1 MNSRLLLNLAL
12 VIVVAVLGLIAWL
25 QPGLDKPAA
34 PPRLTDLDPAAINR
48 IRIVDRDGPTI
59 VLARKDGRWR
69 IEEPIQLPA
78 NGFRIDSLLR
88 LTGEASYGQL
98 EVAEID
104 LAELGLDTPRI
115 RLYLND
121 REFAFGTTEPID
133 GRRYVRTG
141 DIVHLITDRY
151 FHIMTAGPT
160 DLVNQHLLPADSRI
174 TEITTPDWRLARAE
188 DKWVLTPER
197 PGLSADAA
205 NMVVDNWRQAQ
216 AVWIQ
221 PYEQSEAKGRIVVR
235 LEGEEQPLQFDILAQ
250 EPELVLARPDAGVQY
265 HLAEESARGLLEFR
279 EPAIEP
285 EQEND
290 EETVPPNL
298 D

>member
-12 VIVVAVLGLIAWL
+12 LIVVAVLGLIAWL

-34 PPRLTDLDPAAINR
+34 PPRLTDLDPAAVNQ

-88 LTGEASYGQL
+88 LTGEASHGQL
-98 EVAEID
+98 KVAEID
-104 LAELGLDTPRI
+104 LAELGLDRPRI
-115 RLYLND
+115 RLFLND

-141 DIVHLITDRY
+141 DVVHLIIDRY
-151 FHIMTAGPT
+151 SHILTAGYT
-160 DLVNQHLLPADSRI
+160 EFVNQQLLPADGRI
-174 TEITTPDWRLARAE
+174 LEIATPDWRLTRTE
-188 DKWVLTPER
+188 DKWVLMPER
-197 PGLSADAA
+197 PGLSADAIHMA
-205 NMVVDNWRQAQ
+205 VDNWRQAQ
-216 AVWIQ
+216 AIWIQ
-221 PYEQSEAKGRIVVR
+221 PYEEDEVKGRIMVR
-235 LEGEEQPLQFDILAQ
+235 IEGEEQPLQFDILAR

-265 HLAEESARGLLEFR
+265 HLTEETARGLLEIR
-279 EPAIEP
+279 EPAAGP
-285 EQEND
+285 EQENAA
-290 EETVPPNL
+290 ETVPSNP